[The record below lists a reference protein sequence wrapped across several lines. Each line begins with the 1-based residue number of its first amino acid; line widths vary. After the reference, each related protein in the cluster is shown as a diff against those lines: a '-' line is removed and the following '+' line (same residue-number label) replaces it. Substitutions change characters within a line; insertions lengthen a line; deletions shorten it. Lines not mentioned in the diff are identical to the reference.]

1 MTKSHYTISLLQEA
15 EEEILRVPPS
25 QSLGHAVRTIIVA
38 DFIMSLDNTLAV
50 AGVGRGHPGLII
62 VGLLFSIYVI
72 MTSSL
77 FIAALMNRYPF
88 LVILGAGVLS

>member
-1 MTKSHYTISLLQEA
+1 
-15 EEEILRVPPS
+15 
-25 QSLGHAVRTIIVA
+25 
-38 DFIMSLDNTLAV
+38 MSLDNTLAV

-72 MTSSL
+72 LTSSL

>member
-1 MTKSHYTISLLQEA
+1 
-15 EEEILRVPPS
+15 
-25 QSLGHAVRTIIVA
+25 
-38 DFIMSLDNTLAV
+38 MSLDNTLAV
-50 AGVGRGHPGLII
+50 AGVGRGYPGLII